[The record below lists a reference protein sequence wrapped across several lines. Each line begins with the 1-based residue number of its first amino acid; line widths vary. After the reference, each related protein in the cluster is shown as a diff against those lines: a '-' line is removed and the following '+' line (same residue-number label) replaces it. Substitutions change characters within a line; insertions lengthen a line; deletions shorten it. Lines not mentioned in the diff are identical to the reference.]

1 MKPPLD
7 QNIHFILNECLRRLE
22 DHFEADILAYCGNIT
37 DGIENE
43 FLRIIEGLCDEKKRE
58 KIYII
63 LTTTGGSAV
72 AVERYVNIL
81 RNFYEEVNFIVPD
94 YAYSAGTIFC
104 MSGDNILMDFLSVLG
119 PIDPQVPNKDGR
131 WVPALGYLDKVNEF
145 IEKSAQGNLTQAEFL
160 LLKDLDLA
168 TLRSYEQAKNLTID
182 LLKRWLVKYK
192 FKNWKHHS
200 SGEEVTEEEKQER
213 AREIADML
221 SDSNRWKSHG
231 RPINIAILTEELRL
245 RIDDYSNKKERRD
258 LIRNY
263 YGLLSD
269 YVKLH
274 GIRIFVHT
282 RNYIN

>member
-192 FKNWKHHS
+192 FKNWTKHS

>member
-7 QNIHFILNECLRRLE
+7 QNIHFILNECLRKLE
-22 DHFEADILAYCGNIT
+22 DHFQADILAYCGNIT

-200 SGEEVTEEEKQER
+200 LGGEVTEEEKQER

-231 RPINIAILTEELRL
+231 RPINIAILTEELHL
-245 RIDDYSNKKERRD
+245 RIDDYSNNKERRD